1 MPELKPVRSITDRAK
16 RYRANKVHKLRS
28 RCEECGSRDNLGVG
42 HRDGDEANNRPSNL
56 FTQCKSCNGRQAVR
70 DKKAGRGVR
79 TRQYNPK
86 KIAGHEG
93 WKELMAS
100 KLAGRYDALRK
111 SGMSRDAAMAET
123 LRSTRRDGLFT
134 TAAPGAVALFKKIAK
149 NPGATNLAQYVQAA
163 VDHTRK
169 AHDEGG
175 RIIHETPK
183 AKRREF

>member
-79 TRQYNPK
+79 TRQYNPEKRERPLTQMTLAEIK
-86 KIAGHEG
+86 KEIAT
-93 WKELMAS
+93 AS
-100 KLAGRYDALRK
+100 
-111 SGMSRDAAMAET
+111 
-123 LRSTRRDGLFT
+123 
-134 TAAPGAVALFKKIAK
+134 
-149 NPGATNLAQYVQAA
+149 
-163 VDHTRK
+163 
-169 AHDEGG
+169 
-175 RIIHETPK
+175 
-183 AKRREF
+183 